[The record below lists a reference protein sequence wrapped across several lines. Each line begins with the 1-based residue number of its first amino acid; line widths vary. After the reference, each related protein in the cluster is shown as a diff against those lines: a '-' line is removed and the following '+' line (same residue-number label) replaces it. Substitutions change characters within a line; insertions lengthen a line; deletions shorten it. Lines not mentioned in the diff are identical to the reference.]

1 MINSARPAGGAHL
14 VDSLFFGDQFGTDEL
29 RAIFDDRGLL
39 QSWLDAEAAL
49 ARAQAAVGLIPAA
62 AAVAISQAARAELL
76 DWPAI
81 KAGIDQT
88 FHPIVPVVRELSRI
102 ASEITPEAGGYVHWG
117 ATTQDIMDTGV
128 VLQVRAALLAMQ
140 PDVTAVEAALARLAG
155 EHAETLMPGRTHGQ
169 HALPITFGFKVAVWL
184 AEWRRH
190 RQRLQQAQPRLL
202 VGQLAG
208 AAGTLAGFGAQ
219 ARELQRRFC
228 AELDLELPP
237 IAWHTARDGFAELA
251 FLLGLFTATLGKIG
265 REVIALQKTEVAEV
279 EEPWNAGKVG
289 SSTMPHKRNPMICE
303 LLVALSK
310 LTRQEVAVA
319 LDGMIGEHERDMGSW
334 QAEWEWLPRLCL
346 LSGAAL
352 RQGRRVLDGLVVS
365 PERMRANLD
374 LTHGLILSEAVM
386 LALAQRIGRQEAH
399 DAVYRVAMATHEGG
413 PSFSAQLAAD
423 PAVAEHLSA
432 DEIASLLAPA
442 SYVGHAASFA
452 RELAGDSASPDRAEG
467 LT

>member
-1 MINSARPAGGAHL
+1 
-14 VDSLFFGDQFGTDEL
+14 
-29 RAIFDDRGLL
+29 
-39 QSWLDAEAAL
+39 
-49 ARAQAAVGLIPAA
+49 
-62 AAVAISQAARAELL
+62 
-76 DWPAI
+76 
-81 KAGIDQT
+81 
-88 FHPIVPVVRELSRI
+88 VPVVRELSRI

-140 PDVTAVEAALARLAG
+140 PDVAAVEMALARLAG

-374 LTHGLILSEAVM
+374 RFGGLIHS
-386 LALAQRIGRQEAH
+386 QRRAAGADRGRRA
-399 DAVYRVAMATHEGG
+399 ARGG
-413 PSFSAQLAAD
+413 L
-423 PAVAEHLSA
+423 
-432 DEIASLLAPA
+432 
-442 SYVGHAASFA
+442 
-452 RELAGDSASPDRAEG
+452 PDRAAECHEG
-467 LT
+467 LGAGRTIFSRRSLPTRT